1 MGCHGR
7 LSVEMELTSLEDF
20 GAKGSGLTELG
31 SMLQLQFSSN
41 LTERQKMDSLL
52 AEQGALQEQ
61 SKSTNYLFTVKLLI
75 ILTLFFD
82 LCKLFV

>member
-1 MGCHGR
+1 MRCHGR
-7 LSVEMELTSLEDF
+7 LSVEMGHTSLEDF

-41 LTERQKMDSLL
+41 LTERQKMDLFL

-61 SKSTNYLFTVKLLI
+61 SKPTEHIVRLLLRPSSI
-75 ILTLFFD
+75 T
-82 LCKLFV
+82 